1 MATNELCCAVVV
13 GGGHGAGIAVDAVNQ
28 PRVQVLG
35 CFDSVL
41 LCCWLGQFV
50 ICEIDAGSIGFLLL
64 TGLVKSMPD
73 HFFFSF
79 VASYPTEHTRDKIRI
94 DYVTVRG

>member
-13 GGGHGAGIAVDAVNQ
+13 GGSHGAGIAVDAVDQ

-50 ICEIDAGSIGFLLL
+50 VICEIDAGSIGFLLL
-64 TGLVKSMPD
+64 IGLVKSM
-73 HFFFSF
+73 
-79 VASYPTEHTRDKIRI
+79 
-94 DYVTVRG
+94 